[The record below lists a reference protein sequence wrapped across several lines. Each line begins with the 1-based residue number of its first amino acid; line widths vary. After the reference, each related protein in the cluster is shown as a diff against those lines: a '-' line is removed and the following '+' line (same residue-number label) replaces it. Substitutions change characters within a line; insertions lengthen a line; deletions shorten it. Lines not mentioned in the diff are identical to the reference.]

1 MQRRLA
7 LTATQIFLNT
17 IEKLDRDEESI
28 GVRVLEFQV
37 FALDVVDL
45 LEIHPTEARDPVVDM
60 DDQLARLELEGD
72 PAELSTLSYPRANRS
87 PPKAPEQLLI
97 REKPDSDAL
106 I

>member
-17 IEKLDRDEESI
+17 IEKLDRDEEPI

-45 LEIHPTEARDPVVDM
+45 LESHPTEARDPVVDM
-60 DDQLARLELEGD
+60 DDQLARLKLEGD
-72 PAELSTLSYPRANRS
+72 PAEVPALSSPLSNRW
-87 PPKAPEQLLI
+87 PTNI
-97 REKPDSDAL
+97 
-106 I
+106 